1 MTSFKKTIES
11 IMTGKVHPPFLM
23 DMLLTILS
31 AGYKTGVRIRRTG
44 YESGF
49 LKSRKLPCT
58 VISIGNLTT
67 GGTGKTPMTI
77 YVAERVRRL
86 GYRVAVISRGY
97 KGGAE
102 KSGGIV
108 SDGNTILM
116 DANTAGD
123 EPFLLAASL
132 KGIPVLVG
140 HDRYQ
145 SGMHAI
151 NRFQT
156 EVVILDDAFQHLSLF
171 RDLNLLLLDS
181 VLPFGNGHLL
191 PRGTLRE
198 PASALRFSDA
208 LIMTRSPEPF
218 RRPAEPWAMNRPV
231 FSASHEPF
239 FSRRFFAGEKL
250 TFQTLEP
257 SPEGELI
264 IGKRFYAFS
273 GIARNDDFLKTL
285 KKMGADVCGFQE
297 FSDHHSY
304 SAEDIRVILNAAVD
318 SGATALATTEKDLAR
333 LHGRFQFPMECVVI
347 GIRLSLD
354 NTKAFDRFIQNRIS
368 LIP

>member
-1 MTSFKKTIES
+1 
-11 IMTGKVHPPFLM
+11 MTGKIHPPFALNL
-23 DMLLTILS
+23 LLTLLS
-31 AGYKTGVRIRRTG
+31 KAYGAGVRLRRDG
-44 YESGF
+44 YALGF

-67 GGTGKTPMTI
+67 GGTGKTPMAI

-97 KGGAE
+97 KGASE

-116 DANTAGD
+116 DPNTAGD

-156 EVVILDDAFQHLSLF
+156 EVVILDDAFQHLALF

-181 VLPFGNGHLL
+181 SIPFGNGHLL

-198 PASALRFSDA
+198 PASTLRFSDA
-208 LIMTRSPEPF
+208 LIMTRSPQPF
-218 RRPAEPWAMNRPV
+218 CSHLEPWAMNRPV
-231 FSASHEPF
+231 FCAIHEPY
-239 FSRRFFAGEKL
+239 FSSRFSAGEKL
-250 TFQTLEP
+250 AFQTHEP
-257 SPEGELI
+257 FTEDELL
-264 IGKRFYAFS
+264 IGKRY
-273 GIARNDDFLKTL
+273 
-285 KKMGADVCGFQE
+285 
-297 FSDHHSY
+297 
-304 SAEDIRVILNAAVD
+304 
-318 SGATALATTEKDLAR
+318 
-333 LHGRFQFPMECVVI
+333 
-347 GIRLSLD
+347 
-354 NTKAFDRFIQNRIS
+354 
-368 LIP
+368 

>member
-1 MTSFKKTIES
+1 MAGNT
-11 IMTGKVHPPFLM
+11 HPPFALNLLL
-23 DMLLTILS
+23 MLLS
-31 AGYKTGVRIRRTG
+31 KAYGAGVLLRRDG
-44 YESGF
+44 YASGF
-49 LKSRKLPCT
+49 FKAKKLPCT

-86 GYRVAVISRGY
+86 GYLVAVISRGY
-97 KGGAE
+97 KGTAE

-108 SDGNTILM
+108 SDGSAIRM
-116 DANTAGD
+116 DPVTAGD

-132 KGIPVLVG
+132 KDIPVLVG

-156 EVVILDDAFQHLSLF
+156 EVVILDDAFQHLALF

-181 VLPFGNGHLL
+181 SLPFGNGHLL

-198 PASALRFSDA
+198 PTSALRFSDA
-208 LIMTRSPEPF
+208 LVMTRSAQPF
-218 RRPAEPWAMNRPV
+218 CSPTEPWAMNGPV
-231 FSASHEPF
+231 FCAIHEPF
-239 FSRRFFAGEKL
+239 FSHRFSVGEKPAFHVNAPC
-250 TFQTLEP
+250 T
-257 SPEGELI
+257 GDELL
-264 IGKRFYAFS
+264 IGKRYYAFS

-285 KKMGADVCGFQE
+285 KKMGANVCGFLG
-297 FSDHHSY
+297 FSDHHFY
-304 SAEDIRVILNAAVD
+304 STEDIQAVLSAAVNA
-318 SGATALATTEKDLAR
+318 GATTLVTTEKDLVR
-333 LHGRFQFPMECVVI
+333 LHGRFQFPLECVVI
-347 GIRLSLD
+347 GIRICLD
-354 NTKAFDRFIQNRIS
+354 NAMAFDRFIQNRIS